1 MHNSIVIAQ
10 INVLLVSEEYTSGEN
25 YYYYYLITFYLGYNV
40 VVDIIEELKALK
52 CCLTTL
58 SEVFVII
65 FHLPKTP
72 TWSRESEQT
81 GT

>member
-40 VVDIIEELKALK
+40 VVDIIEELKAAKVLFDHIK
-52 CCLTTL
+52 
-58 SEVFVII
+58 
-65 FHLPKTP
+65 
-72 TWSRESEQT
+72 
-81 GT
+81 